1 MRGEFLLDDNG
12 NKVPFYI
19 CPFRKPMSYYVLV
32 NKDGKIK
39 KSAFLDDHD
48 SLLSIKEEG
57 DEIEVRDYAG
67 CPHWNK
73 KDEFDF

>member
-1 MRGEFLLDDNG
+1 
-12 NKVPFYI
+12 
-19 CPFRKPMSYYVLV
+19 MSYYVLV